1 MTEAKPVSQMCSSD
15 GDNFDWES
23 RHFHIEHFNERGVRK
38 IPIRC
43 KDYNAIPARWQFDP
57 LRRTGNVNLARMVHN
72 PTSSLFFSC
81 LKTFPWQRAK
91 KSKRLTCGQHVRGV
105 PILHSCVVCSCL
117 AALARYGLNA
127 TRWGHLRHGAR
138 HFTDAPLAKV
148 EKKDDISIP
157 SCIN

>member
-1 MTEAKPVSQMCSSD
+1 MCSSD

-81 LKTFPWQRAK
+81 LKTFPWQRASPKNVIEKLYFICKLPSKYGGIILNYEKRPNCKTTLMTCNK
-91 KSKRLTCGQHVRGV
+91 KC
-105 PILHSCVVCSCL
+105 
-117 AALARYGLNA
+117 A
-127 TRWGHLRHGAR
+127 
-138 HFTDAPLAKV
+138 
-148 EKKDDISIP
+148 
-157 SCIN
+157 